1 MKVGVRAVSEMLAVQ
16 SYTFFRGEAELS
28 IGFYVKTIKQPIT

>member
-1 MKVGVRAVSEMLAVQ
+1 MGARAVSEMLAVQ